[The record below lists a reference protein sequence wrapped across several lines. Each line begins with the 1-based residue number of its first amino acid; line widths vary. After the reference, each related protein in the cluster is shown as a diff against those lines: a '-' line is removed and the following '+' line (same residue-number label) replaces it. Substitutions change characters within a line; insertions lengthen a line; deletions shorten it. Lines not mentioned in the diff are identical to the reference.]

1 MGMDYITPG
10 HVQAFQMVRSPHYG
24 NITMS
29 SCRVNG
35 EPAVVIVMVEHVGE
49 DKVAVMPLFVAIT
62 KGMDL
67 ELPGDRRRRWRRQG
81 SGDGKAPVRPNE
93 AFKANAETV
102 TAPGYD

>member
-1 MGMDYITPG
+1 MDYITPG

-35 EPAVVIVMVEHVGE
+35 EPGVAIIMVEHVGE
-49 DKVAVMPLFVAIT
+49 NKVAVMPLFVSIT
-62 KGMDL
+62 DAMEL
-67 ELPGDRRRRWRRQG
+67 ELPGEGRRGRHG
-81 SGDGKAPVRPNE
+81 GGDGKASSRPDE

-102 TAPGYD
+102 TVPTLD

>member
-1 MGMDYITPG
+1 MDYITPG
-10 HVQAFQMVRSPHYG
+10 HVQAFQMVRSPHYE
-24 NITMS
+24 NITMT

-35 EPAVVIVMVEHVGE
+35 EPGVCIVMMDYVGE

-67 ELPGDRRRRWRRQG
+67 EFPGDRRRRRRSG
-81 SGDGKAPVRPNE
+81 GDGGGPTRPNE
-93 AFKANAETV
+93 AFKVNAETV

>member
-1 MGMDYITPG
+1 MDYITPG

-35 EPAVVIVMVEHVGE
+35 EPGVAIIMMEHVGE
-49 DKVAVMPLFVAIT
+49 NKVAVMPLFVSIT
-62 KGMDL
+62 DGMDL
-67 ELPGDRRRRWRRQG
+67 ELPGEARRRRRH
-81 SGDGKAPVRPNE
+81 SGDGGGPTRPDE

-102 TAPGYD
+102 TVPTLD